1 VTLRAAINLER
12 DQMIWTVAAKKR
24 VTAPVLDTDAEVLK
38 MAWPLA
44 PAMPGGKEGRQES
57 GD

>member
-1 VTLRAAINLER
+1 LRAAINLER